1 MLDQDKTMRQLSSLR
16 EQYEREGYVVV
27 RNVIDA
33 GLVDEGRAHIAWLL
47 EKHPDLRPEQLGH
60 TLVKDDPFWVNGLR
74 ATVRINRWVKAFPDR
89 KTPV

>member
-33 GLVDEGRAHIAWLL
+33 DLVDEGRAHIA
-47 EKHPDLRPEQLGH
+47 
-60 TLVKDDPFWVNGLR
+60 
-74 ATVRINRWVKAFPDR
+74 
-89 KTPV
+89 